1 MTKSKRNANQQNQR
15 QQTMDDKNP
24 ASASSSLPPKKD
36 KHIAKRPKKGPLP
49 PVTPKDITTVMEFD
63 ISDIRTTYGPK
74 TPSPTGPPTQII
86 LPSNS
91 PSSGKEKGK
100 TRQELPNDLP
110 DQQNV
115 VNDQIMED
123 VHAARTPL
131 TSNRGHHKKFT
142 FI

>member
-36 KHIAKRPKKGPLP
+36 KHIAKRFKNGPPP
-49 PVTPKDITTVMEFD
+49 PVTPNNIATVTEFD
-63 ISDIRTTYGPK
+63 ISDIRATYGPK
-74 TPSPTGPPTQII
+74 TPLPTGLPTQII

-91 PSSGKEKGK
+91 PSSVKEKGK
-100 TRQELPNDLP
+100 ARQELPNDLP
-110 DQQNV
+110 DQKNV

-123 VHAARTPL
+123 VHA
-131 TSNRGHHKKFT
+131 SDQHESDKQ
-142 FI
+142 I